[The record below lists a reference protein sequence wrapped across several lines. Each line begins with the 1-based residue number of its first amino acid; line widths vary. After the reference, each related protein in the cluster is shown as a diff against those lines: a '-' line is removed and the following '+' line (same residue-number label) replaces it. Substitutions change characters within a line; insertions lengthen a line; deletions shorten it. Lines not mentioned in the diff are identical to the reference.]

1 MPLYCFHIPPT
12 TLNPNHFHQNPTKS
26 SAPTMRKGSCN
37 GTIVQQGPPGPI
49 CTDTRTLEPGQWFFA
64 IRGENFDAH
73 EFITPELGHK
83 GCVGVIGNWVC
94 PNWDKG
100 FVEMGGDSLTSLE
113 KMANYARNKF
123 HGCLVGF
130 WSWEWI
136 EEEIMELARMRRL
149 QWQREILAEAKPGM
163 CVLNADDPL
172 VVSLPV
178 PHGVLFGQRLECD
191 VRFAAEKV
199 HGGHGVRVVL
209 ERNHE
214 KVEFVIPSPG
224 LHLAQNACA
233 TAAVAVALGVSLPQ
247 VGISLS
253 RFIPVSMR
261 SELEVAKTGIK
272 IINDVYNANP
282 VSTKAAIEL
291 LKNIDCKGKRVA
303 ILGDMLE
310 LGQAETVSHEMMLSL
325 CCDSHFDLIALVG
338 KRFLRAAENLN
349 LVGERNLLYSPDAE
363 SLAFEIVQ
371 RLNRNDVILVKGS
384 RGMQMEKVVAAIK
397 AMNLGFP
404 HE

>member
-12 TLNPNHFHQNPTKS
+12 TLNPSHFHQKS
-26 SAPTMRKGSCN
+26 HKILGTHNEKRVLASRKISHAAHSRISPLWTVDEIAEAVN
-37 GTIVQQGPPGPI
+37 GTIVQRGPPGPI

-94 PNWDKG
+94 LNWDKG
-100 FVEMGGDSLTSLE
+100 FVEMGVCLSLIGIPQ
-113 KMANYARNKF
+113 N
-123 HGCLVGF
+123 VGF
-130 WSWEWI
+130 VVLELGMDRRG
-136 EEEIMELARMRRL
+136 EIMELARMARPSIRVILNVGVLIWRIL
-149 QWQREILAEAKPGM
+149 Q
-163 CVLNADDPL
+163 
-172 VVSLPV
+172 
-178 PHGVLFGQRLECD
+178 VLFGQRLECD

-199 HGGHGVRVVL
+199 HGVM
-209 ERNHE
+209 
-214 KVEFVIPSPG
+214 EFEWSAFGSECMCDCCSGSCI
-224 LHLAQNACA
+224 
-233 TAAVAVALGVSLPQ
+233 GVSLPQ

-261 SELEVAKTGIK
+261 SELEVAKLASKLSMMFTM
-272 IINDVYNANP
+272 P
-282 VSTKAAIEL
+282 TL
-291 LKNIDCKGKRVA
+291 KRVA

>member
-12 TLNPNHFHQNPTKS
+12 TLNPSHFHQKS
-26 SAPTMRKGSCN
+26 HKILGTHNEKRVLASRKISH
-37 GTIVQQGPPGPI
+37 
-49 CTDTRTLEPGQWFFA
+49 A
-64 IRGENFDAH
+64 AH
-73 EFITPELGHK
+73 SRISPLWTVDEIAEA
-83 GCVGVIGNWVC
+83 
-94 PNWDKG
+94 
-100 FVEMGGDSLTSLE
+100 

-123 HGCLVGF
+123 HGCLVGVTGSAGKTTTRTMIALTLESLGLVHQTHGNENNRIGVCLSLIGIPQNVGF
-130 WSWEWI
+130 VVLELGMDRRG
-136 EEEIMELARMRRL
+136 EIMELARMARPSIRVILNVGRRL

-163 CVLNADDPL
+163 CVL
-172 VVSLPV
+172 
-178 PHGVLFGQRLECD
+178 FGQRLDCD

-233 TAAVAVALGVSLPQ
+233 TAAVAVALGFLF
-247 VGISLS
+247 LK
-253 RFIPVSMR
+253 
-261 SELEVAKTGIK
+261 LEYHCR
-272 IINDVYNANP
+272 D
-282 VSTKAAIEL
+282 L
-291 LKNIDCKGKRVA
+291 FLKRVA